1 MLSFLKKKKKYKSKQ
16 ANLKFV
22 STNFFYSLFYTR
34 NLLNITQFT
43 WFNACYSLD
52 LIKQSS
58 KL

>member
-1 MLSFLKKKKKYKSKQ
+1 
-16 ANLKFV
+16 
-22 STNFFYSLFYTR
+22 
-34 NLLNITQFT
+34 LNITQFT